1 MELPYIEPFKTKMV
15 ENVPVSTKEQR
26 KQWIE
31 ECQFNLFKLSS
42 DKVTIDLLTDS
53 GTGAM
58 SDKQWAEIMLGD
70 ESYAGSL
77 SYHKLKDTIEELLG
91 FEYFLPTHQG
101 RAAENVLFS
110 VLVKDGDIVPGNS
123 HFDTTK
129 GHIEFRKAKA
139 VDVTIEEAF
148 DTSIYHP
155 FKGNLDLNKLEKVL
169 QENPKEKI
177 PLILITIT
185 NNTAGGQPVSMQNM
199 REVSALGKKYGVPV
213 FIDAARYAE
222 NAYFIKVREEGY
234 ADKSIKEI
242 ILEMFSYAEG
252 CTMSSKKDGIVN
264 IGGFIGL
271 RSQETFRQASTFNI
285 IYEGFITYGG
295 MAGRDMGALAQGLR
309 ESAEFSYLESR
320 IGQVAFLGSKLKEFG
335 IPVQEP
341 FGGHAIFVDAKKM
354 LPNVPQKE
362 YTAQLL
368 AVELYIEAGIRGVE
382 IGTLLADRDPETR
395 ENRYPKLEM
404 VRLAIPRRVYS
415 NNHMEY
421 VAVAL
426 KNVFDRREELKSGFN
441 ITWEAPIMRHFTV
454 ELERIEKKDLLFSN
468 QSKKLELVTN
478 ELEV

>member
-15 ENVPVSTKEQR
+15 ENVPVSTYEQR
-26 KQWIE
+26 KLWIE

-110 VLVKDGDIVPGNS
+110 VLVKEGNIVPGNS

-139 VDVTIEEAF
+139 VDVTIDEAF
-148 DTSIYHP
+148 DTSVYHP

-169 QENPKEKI
+169 KENPKEKI

-185 NNTAGGQPVSMQNM
+185 NNTAGGQPVSMQNI
-199 REVSALGKKYGVPV
+199 REVSALGKKNGVPV
-213 FIDAARYAE
+213 YIDAARYAE

-234 ADKSIKEI
+234 TNKPIKDI

-271 RSQETFRQASTFNI
+271 RSQETFREASTFNI

-295 MAGRDMGALAQGLR
+295 MAGRDMGALSQGLR

-341 FGGHAIFVDAKKM
+341 FGGHAIFVDAKKL
-354 LPNVPQKE
+354 LPNVPQNE
-362 YTAQLL
+362 FTAQLL
-368 AVELYIEAGIRGVE
+368 AIELYIEAGIRGVE
-382 IGTLLADRDPETR
+382 IGTLLADRDPKTR

-404 VRLAIPRRVYS
+404 LRLAIPRRVYS

-454 ELERIEKKDLLFSN
+454 ELERK
-468 QSKKLELVTN
+468 
-478 ELEV
+478 